1 MYFEGMSRPSTASS
15 DSRAVSAT
23 YAARNFASLVNRVRE
38 EGAAY
43 VVERSGKPVAEI
55 GPVKDRVVTLREF
68 AALVRA
74 AGRRP
79 ADEEY
84 LRAVEKGI
92 AFLNRAE
99 VPESRW
105 DS

>member
-1 MYFEGMSRPSTASS
+1 MSRPSTASS
-15 DSRAVSAT
+15 GSRTVSAT
-23 YAARNFASLVNRVRE
+23 YAARNFASLINRVRE
-38 EGAAY
+38 EAAAC

-55 GPVKDRVVTLREF
+55 RPVDDRVVTMREF
-68 AALVRA
+68 VALFSA
-74 AGRRP
+74 KARRP

-84 LRAVEKGI
+84 LRAVEEGI

-99 VPESRW
+99 VPERPW

>member
-1 MYFEGMSRPSTASS
+1 MSKPSSASGA
-15 DSRAVSAT
+15 RAVSAT

-38 EGAAY
+38 ERTAY
-43 VVERSGKPVAEI
+43 LVERNGKPVAEI
-55 GPVKDRVVTLREF
+55 RPVEDRVVTVREF
-68 AALVRA
+68 VALFPA
-74 AGRRP
+74 EARRP

-84 LRAVEKGI
+84 LRAGEEGI

-99 VPESRW
+99 IPASPW

>member
-1 MYFEGMSRPSTASS
+1 MKSMPSPPGGRS
-15 DSRAVSAT
+15 VSAT

-38 EGAAY
+38 EGTAY

-55 GPVKDRVVTLREF
+55 RPVEDRVVTMREF
-68 AALVRA
+68 VALFPA
-74 AGRRP
+74 EARRP

-84 LRAVEKGI
+84 LRAVEEGV
-92 AFLNRAE
+92 AFVNRAE
-99 VPESRW
+99 IPARPW